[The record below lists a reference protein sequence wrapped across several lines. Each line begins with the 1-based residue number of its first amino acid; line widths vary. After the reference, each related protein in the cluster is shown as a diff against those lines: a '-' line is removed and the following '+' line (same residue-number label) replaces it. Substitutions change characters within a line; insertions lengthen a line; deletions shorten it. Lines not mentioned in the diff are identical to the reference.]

1 MLLFDHGERRSGVPG
16 ELERLGVDVHG
27 TRLPAGDYVVSDRLV
42 VERKGPTDLAAS
54 IKDRRL
60 FEQLARLADAYP
72 SVVLIVEGEPV
83 HMHTAAWE
91 GALGRALTLGASLLR
106 TGNARDTA
114 EWIARLYRLGGKP
127 ASAPRGTS
135 RVRRPTEDDLQTAE
149 DVLRSLPGISTVGAR
164 RLLAHFGSL
173 ERVFAAR
180 PDELLEVRGIGP
192 VRARTLDRLFRATV
206 PRATMHSLAALR
218 AASRRERTQRS
229 RDGGAE
235 TER

>member
-1 MLLFDHGERRSGVPG
+1 MLLFDHGERRSGVPS

-72 SVVLIVEGEPV
+72 SVVLIVEGDPV
-83 HMHTAAWE
+83 HMHDAAWQ
-91 GALGRALTLGASLLR
+91 GALGRALTLGASVLR
-106 TGNARDTA
+106 TTDAQDTA
-114 EWIARLYRLGGKP
+114 AWIARLYRLEGKP
-127 ASAPRGTS
+127 PSGPRGMP
-135 RVRRPTEDDLQTAE
+135 RLRRPTDDDLQTAE
-149 DVLRSLPGISTVGAR
+149 DVLRSLPGISTVGAG

-180 PDELLEVRGIGP
+180 SEELLEVRGIGP
-192 VRARTLDRLFRATV
+192 VRALRLDRLFRATA
-206 PRATMHSLAALR
+206 PRPARAGVRSLAA
-218 AASRRERTQRS
+218 
-229 RDGGAE
+229 
-235 TER
+235 